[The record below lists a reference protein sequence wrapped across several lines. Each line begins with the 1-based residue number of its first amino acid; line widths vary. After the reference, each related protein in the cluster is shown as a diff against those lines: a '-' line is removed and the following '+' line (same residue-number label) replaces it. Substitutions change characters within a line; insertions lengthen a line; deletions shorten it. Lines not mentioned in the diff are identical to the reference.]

1 MNAAICATGILQW
14 VRILIY
20 KIKTMSTIF
29 SSAAFELLLSV
40 LIGIMTVFLT
50 KMVVMNFYVK
60 KTGEIDPY
68 KNLSFLIFLSG
79 TIFSVSY
86 ITFGIMEPLT
96 ATFKLIQTSNYSL
109 GTLILKY
116 AQYIGMFLFLGYV
129 FSAAI
134 VFIAYKMFAFLTTQL
149 DEYTQIKE
157 NNVGVAILISVLTIV
172 TAMFTKNPFII
183 FIESFIPYPDV
194 PNIM

>member
-1 MNAAICATGILQW
+1 
-14 VRILIY
+14 
-20 KIKTMSTIF
+20 MSTIF

-129 FSAAI
+129 FSAA
-134 VFIAYKMFAFLTTQL
+134 
-149 DEYTQIKE
+149 
-157 NNVGVAILISVLTIV
+157 
-172 TAMFTKNPFII
+172 
-183 FIESFIPYPDV
+183 
-194 PNIM
+194 